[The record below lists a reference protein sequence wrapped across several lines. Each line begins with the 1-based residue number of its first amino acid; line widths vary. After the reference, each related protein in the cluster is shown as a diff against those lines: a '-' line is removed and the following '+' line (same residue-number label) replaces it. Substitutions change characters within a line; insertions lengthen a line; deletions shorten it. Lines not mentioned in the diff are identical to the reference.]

1 MTRMPP
7 LVAAACVA
15 VALAGGAPASAQT
28 IPVIV
33 KDTTSQYWQIV
44 LAGARKAGQEL
55 KIKVPEL
62 GAQAESDVSGQ
73 ITALENATSL
83 SPAAIVIAPTQFK
96 ALGAPITAAAADT
109 KVIGIDSGADTQS
122 FTAFL
127 STDNT
132 AGGGVAGDALADAVK
147 VRTGKDE
154 GDVALITALPGVGSL
169 DQRAAGF
176 RQALARHPGLKLVAS
191 RVADGQPT
199 SGLNIM
205 TDLLTANPKLVGVF
219 ASNLPMIQGASQ
231 ALAESGKAKTVAL
244 VGFDSDPTLVDFL
257 RSGVIAALIVQDP
270 FRMGYD
276 GVKTAYAA
284 SKGQPVEKQIDTGV
298 TAITEQTLDSPR
310 AKELLN
316 PKLK

>member
-1 MTRMPP
+1 MTNRMPH
-7 LVAAACVA
+7 LAACLV
-15 VALAGGAPASAQT
+15 VALAAVAPASAQT

-55 KIKVPEL
+55 KIRVPEL

-73 ITALENATSL
+73 ITALENATAL

-96 ALGAPITAAAADT
+96 ALGPPITAAAADT
-109 KVIGIDSGADTQS
+109 RIVGIDSAADTHS
-122 FTAFL
+122 LVAFL
-127 STDNT
+127 ATDNT
-132 AGGGVAGDALADAVK
+132 AGGAVAGEALADAIK
-147 VRTGKDE
+147 ARTGRDE
-154 GDVALITALPGVGSL
+154 GEVALITALPGVGSL

-176 RQALARHPGLKLVAS
+176 RQALAKHPGLKLVSS

-205 TDLLTANPKLVGVF
+205 TDLLTANPNLAGVF

-231 ALAESGKAKTVAL
+231 ARAEAGKAKTVAL
-244 VGFDSDPTLVDFL
+244 VGFDSDPTLVNFL
-257 RSGVIAALIVQDP
+257 RNGVIAALIVQDP
-270 FRMGYD
+270 FRMGYE
-276 GVKTAYAA
+276 GVRTAYAA

-298 TAITEQTLDSPR
+298 TAITAQTLDSPR